1 MNRKIVLGIV
11 FIVIIGGTIVFSN
24 FLISQKELPPQ
35 RPKTEIK
42 NYVSVVPVA
51 YQPIPVSIEAFGR
64 VGSSQQLNLV
74 AEVGGKLL
82 PGNISFKE
90 GTNFRQGDILAKINN
105 SEQLLNLQSRKSNFL
120 NLVASVLPDLKID
133 FPDNYDQWDA
143 YYNNIDLDKTL
154 PVLPKE
160 LTPKAKA
167 FLATKNILSE
177 YFAIKSLEENLS
189 KYTLIA
195 PYNGSIQSVSIE
207 IGSVVNPGS
216 VVASII
222 RTDRLELKIPI
233 ELKDFENISI
243 GTKVSIFQE
252 GSENKSWTGKV
263 VRKADFVDANTQ
275 SVSAYVSIE
284 SPKGDVY
291 DGMYLRA
298 VIPGKVVKE
307 GMRIQRSIV
316 QNKSEVFVVEDN
328 KLQTKK
334 INIAQITQDEVVFNG
349 LTPGSMLVVDAPSNA
364 SNNMVVE
371 IIKD

>member
-1 MNRKIVLGIV
+1 MNRKVVLGIV
-11 FIVIIGGTIVFSN
+11 FIIIIGGTFVFSN

-35 RPKTEIK
+35 RPRTETK
-42 NYVSVVPVA
+42 NYVKA
-51 YQPIPVSIEAFGR
+51 IPVVYKPLPVSVEVFGR

-82 PGNISFKE
+82 PGNIQFKE
-90 GTNFRQGDILAKINN
+90 GTNFRQGDILARINN
-105 SEQLLNLQSRKSNFL
+105 SEQLFNLQSRKSNFL
-120 NLVASVLPDLKID
+120 NLVASVLPDIKID
-133 FPDNYDQWDA
+133 FPDNYKQWDD

-154 PVLPKE
+154 PTLPGG
-160 LTPKAKA
+160 LSTKAKA

-177 YFAIKSLEENLS
+177 YYAIKGLEDNLK
-189 KYTLIA
+189 KYTLTA

-222 RTDRLELKIPI
+222 RTDRLELKVPI
-233 ELKDFENISI
+233 ELKDVDNISI
-243 GTKVSIFQE
+243 GTKVTMHQE
-252 GSENKSWTGKV
+252 GSTSKSWTGTI

-275 SVSAYVSIE
+275 SVSAYISIN

-298 VIPGKVVKE
+298 VIPGKIVQE

-316 QNKSEVFVVEDN
+316 QNKTEVFVVEDDR
-328 KLQTKK
+328 LQTKQ
-334 INIAQITQDEVVFNG
+334 INIAQITQDEVIFNG
-349 LTPGSMLVVDAPSNA
+349 LEAGSMLVIDAPSNA
-364 SNNMVVE
+364 SNNMRVE
-371 IIKD
+371 IIKE

>member
-11 FIVIIGGTIVFSN
+11 FIVIIGGTIIFSN

-42 NYVSVVPVA
+42 NYVRVVPVT

-90 GTNFRQGDILAKINN
+90 GTNFRQGDILARINN

-133 FPDNYDQWDA
+133 FPDNYDQWDD
-143 YYNNIDLDKTL
+143 YYNNIDFDKTL
-154 PVLPKE
+154 PVLPKN
-160 LTPKAKA
+160 LSPKAKA

-177 YFAIKSLEENLS
+177 YFAIKSLEENLT
-189 KYTLIA
+189 KYTLTA

-222 RTDRLELKIPI
+222 RTDRLELKVPI

-243 GTKVSIFQE
+243 GSKVSIFPE
-252 GSENKSWTGKV
+252 GNQGKSWTGKV

-275 SVSAYVSIE
+275 SVSVYISIDD
-284 SPKGDVY
+284 PKGDVY

-298 VIPGKVVKE
+298 VIPGKIIKE

-316 QNKSEVFVVEDN
+316 QNKSEVFVVENN
-328 KLQTKK
+328 KLQTKR
-334 INIAQITQDEVVFNG
+334 INIAQVTQDEVIFNG

>member
-1 MNRKIVLGIV
+1 MNRKLVLGIV
-11 FIVIIGGTIVFSN
+11 FTVIIGGTVIFSN

-35 RPKTEIK
+35 RPKTEVK
-42 NYVSVVPVA
+42 NYVKVVPVA

-133 FPDNYDQWDA
+133 FPDNYEQWDV
-143 YYNNIDLDKTL
+143 YYNNIELNSTL
-154 PVLPKE
+154 PILPKN

-167 FLATKNILSE
+167 FLASKNILSE
-177 YFAIKSLEENLS
+177 YFTIKSLEENLS

-222 RTDRLELKIPI
+222 RTDRLELKVPI
-233 ELKDFENISI
+233 ELKDIDNISI
-243 GTKVSIFQE
+243 GTSVSIFQE
-252 GSENKSWTGKV
+252 GKENKSWTGKV
-263 VRKADFVDANTQ
+263 VRMADFVDANTQ
-275 SVSAYVSIE
+275 SVSAYVSID
-284 SPKGDVY
+284 SPRGDVY

-316 QNKSEVFVVEDN
+316 QNKSEVFVVEDS
-328 KLQTKK
+328 KLQSKQ

-349 LTPGSMLVVDAPSNA
+349 LAPGSMLVVDAPSNA

>member
-90 GTNFRQGDILAKINN
+90 GTNFRQGDVLAKINN

-133 FPDNYDQWDA
+133 FPDNYDQWGA

-177 YFAIKSLEENLS
+177 YFAIKSLEENLR

-275 SVSAYVSIE
+275 SVSAYVSID
-284 SPKGDVY
+284 SPKSDVY

>member
-42 NYVSVVPVA
+42 NYVKVVPVT

-90 GTNFRQGDILAKINN
+90 GTNFRQGDILARINN

-133 FPDNYDQWDA
+133 FPDNYDQWDD
-143 YYNNIDLDKTL
+143 YYNNIDFDKTL
-154 PVLPKE
+154 PVLPKN
-160 LTPKAKA
+160 LSPKAKA

-177 YFAIKSLEENLS
+177 YFAIKSLEENLT
-189 KYTLIA
+189 KYTLTA

-243 GTKVSIFQE
+243 GTRVSIFQE
-252 GSENKSWTGKV
+252 GNQGKSWTGKV

-275 SVSAYVSIE
+275 SVSVYVSIDN
-284 SPKGDVY
+284 PKGDVY

-298 VIPGKVVKE
+298 VIPGKIVKE

-328 KLQTKK
+328 KLQTKQ
-334 INIAQITQDEVVFNG
+334 INIAQITQDEVIFNG
-349 LTPGSMLVVDAPSNA
+349 LAPGSMLVVDAPSNA
-364 SNNMVVE
+364 SNNMNVE

>member
-90 GTNFRQGDILAKINN
+90 GTNFRQGDVLAKISN

-177 YFAIKSLEENLS
+177 YFAIKSLEENLR

-275 SVSAYVSIE
+275 SVSAYVSID
-284 SPKGDVY
+284 SPKSDVY

>member
-11 FIVIIGGTIVFSN
+11 FIIIIGGTVVFSN

-35 RPKTEIK
+35 RPKTEVK
-42 NYVSVVPVA
+42 NYVKVVPVH
-51 YQPIPVSIEAFGR
+51 YKPIPVSIEAFGR

-90 GTNFRQGDILAKINN
+90 GTNFREGDVLAKINN
-105 SEQLLNLQSRKSNFL
+105 AEQVLNLQSRKSNFL

-133 FPDNYDQWDA
+133 FPENYDQWDA

-154 PVLPKE
+154 PLLPKD

-177 YFAIKSLEENLS
+177 YFAIKSLEENLR
-189 KYTLIA
+189 KYTLVA

-207 IGSVVNPGS
+207 IGSVVNTGS
-216 VVASII
+216 VIASII
-222 RTDRLELKIPI
+222 RTDRLELKIPV
-233 ELKDFENISI
+233 ELKDFENIAIGARASI
-243 GTKVSIFQE
+243 HQEGTK
-252 GSENKSWTGKV
+252 NKSWTGKV

-275 SVSAYVSIE
+275 SVNVFVSID

-291 DGMYLRA
+291 DGMYLKA
-298 VIPGKVVKE
+298 EIPGKVVKE
-307 GMRIQRSIV
+307 GMRIRRSII
-316 QNKSEVFVVEDN
+316 QNKSEVFVVVDN
-328 KLQTKK
+328 KLQTKE
-334 INIAQITQDEVVFNG
+334 INIAQITQDDVIFNG
-349 LTPGSMLVVDAPSNA
+349 LAPGSLLVIDAPTNA
-364 SNNMVVE
+364 SNNMIVE
-371 IIKD
+371 IIED

>member
-1 MNRKIVLGIV
+1 MNRKLVLGIV
-11 FIVIIGGTIVFSN
+11 FTVIIGGTVIFSN

-35 RPKTEIK
+35 RPKTEVK
-42 NYVSVVPVA
+42 NYVKVVPVA

-133 FPDNYDQWDA
+133 FPDNYEQWDV
-143 YYNNIDLDKTL
+143 YYNNIELNTTL
-154 PVLPKE
+154 PILPKN

-167 FLATKNILSE
+167 FLASKNILSE
-177 YFAIKSLEENLS
+177 YFTIKSLEENLS

-222 RTDRLELKIPI
+222 RTDRLELKVPI
-233 ELKDFENISI
+233 ELKDIDNISI
-243 GTKVSIFQE
+243 GTSVSIFQE
-252 GSENKSWTGKV
+252 GKENKSWTGKV
-263 VRKADFVDANTQ
+263 VRMADFVDANTQ
-275 SVSAYVSIE
+275 SVSAYVSID
-284 SPKGDVY
+284 SPRGDVY

-316 QNKSEVFVVEDN
+316 QNKSEVFVVEDS
-328 KLQTKK
+328 KLQSKQ

-349 LTPGSMLVVDAPSNA
+349 LAPGSMLVVDAPSNA